1 MKQIVKPGFV
11 RKSLF
16 IALLF
21 VFLCGTDRLQS
32 QTLPITEATSM
43 TATELSSYSTVD
55 FKGEYVLTITGDGGK
70 ITPVFISPT
79 VTTTSAA
86 TVQFGST
93 GTTNDAVWDLTKS
106 SSSWSGVFDVYE
118 GTLQVSSAGKYAL
131 GLWNDGSGTGTYA
144 TVNVQGG
151 SSLDVLASTAMGN
164 LTISDTVTTT
174 LKETIITP
182 AEILVAADKTLTVQ
196 NGIDNGSTLPGGTI
210 QNIIKTGKGSLVG
223 VSNSLNPVFNLG
235 NIDID
240 NGTFTLKSGSTSIN
254 DATLSINSLTVGAD
268 GSLDIQRTN
277 QVVEVGSL
285 YLEAGSD
292 VNIYVDSAA
301 GTYTSFN
308 ATDEVIIG
316 TVGALAEDEG
326 ALFNIISDNAA
337 AAPDSMTLIT
347 TDSTLTAT
355 PANIIVTD
363 NILGKSYTAS
373 LSDDEKSLIVTASN
387 SDQFLPR
394 ATTTNTRNVAKYLD
408 NAIAKNQYGGM
419 YNVLS
424 QLENNASQLRQVTGE
439 IHASNIAF
447 QFMNNYLTV
456 QHVNEQLR
464 NIPLITYSGQAARQ
478 TGNTMLPGVN
488 TNTGGWDTA
497 PYGPGY
503 APAYDPQQPYNTVP
517 EQSQPVGFYHSSIF
531 DEPGTG
537 LVRGQCPGDPGTLIY
552 SAWLSLIGSKGETK
566 NRGDMF
572 GYDTERYGGIF
583 GLDLFGSSDCRF
595 GLFYSYQ
602 NDKLK
607 ERISNY
613 GNTKVNDHL
622 LGLYHQWGDEFIYNI
637 ITLRGGYDRFE
648 TDRHIAFSSVNDNLK
663 SKYNAYNAG
672 IGYERGAHFQ
682 VCDALLLSPYAG
694 VDYRFFHQD
703 KFTESSSSNS
713 GFALA
718 GNKHNYQSLQT
729 ILGLTAAMRMYPG
742 SQEFAI
748 IGRLN
753 WSHEFLS
760 NYYGRQTM
768 RFSGF
773 NQSAG
778 TFDIYGNTLGRD
790 WALAGI
796 GVEWVPV
803 PALVTFINWD
813 HLKNK
818 YVGDNFWSA
827 GARYRW

>member
-1 MKQIVKPGFV
+1 
-11 RKSLF
+11 L
-16 IALLF
+16 
-21 VFLCGTDRLQS
+21 
-32 QTLPITEATSM
+32 
-43 TATELSSYSTVD
+43 
-55 FKGEYVLTITGDGGK
+55 
-70 ITPVFISPT
+70 
-79 VTTTSAA
+79 
-86 TVQFGST
+86 
-93 GTTNDAVWDLTKS
+93 
-106 SSSWSGVFDVYE
+106 
-118 GTLQVSSAGKYAL
+118 
-131 GLWNDGSGTGTYA
+131 
-144 TVNVQGG
+144 
-151 SSLDVLASTAMGN
+151 
-164 LTISDTVTTT
+164 
-174 LKETIITP
+174 
-182 AEILVAADKTLTVQ
+182 
-196 NGIDNGSTLPGGTI
+196 
-210 QNIIKTGKGSLVG
+210 
-223 VSNSLNPVFNLG
+223 SNSLNPVFNLG

-240 NGTFTLKSGSTSIN
+240 EGTFTLKSGSTSIN
-254 DATLSINSLTVGAD
+254 DATLNINSLTVGAK
-268 GSLDIQRTN
+268 GSLDIQRTS

-308 ATDEVIIG
+308 ATDEVI
-316 TVGALAEDEG
+316 VGAVGTLANEEDVV
-326 ALFNIISDNAA
+326 FNVISDNVT
-337 AAPDSMTLIT
+337 AAPNSMTLIE

-355 PANIIVTD
+355 PSNIIVVD
-363 NILGKSYTAS
+363 NILGKSYSAS
-373 LSDDEKSLIVTASN
+373 LSDDEKSLIITASN

-394 ATTTNTRNVAKYLD
+394 ATTSNTRSVASYLD

-424 QLENNASQLRQVTGE
+424 QLEGNASQLWQVTGE
-439 IHASNIAF
+439 VHASNIAF

-478 TGNTMLPGVN
+478 TGNAAMPGVN

-517 EQSQPVGFYHSSIF
+517 NQTQPVGYHSSIF

-537 LVRGQCPGDPGTLIY
+537 LVRGQNAGDPGTLIY
-552 SAWLSLIGSKGETK
+552 SAWLSVIGSKGETK
-566 NRGDMF
+566 PRNDMF
-572 GYDTERYGGIF
+572 GYDTERYGGIL
-583 GLDLFGSSDCRF
+583 GLDLFGSTDCRF

-607 ERISNY
+607 ERTAHY
-613 GNTKVNDHL
+613 GNTKINDHL

-648 TDRHIAFSSVNDNLK
+648 TNRHIQFSSVDDTLK

-694 VDYRFFHQD
+694 VDYRYFHQD

-718 GNKHNYQSLQT
+718 GKKHDYQSLQT

-753 WSHEFLS
+753 WSHEFLD
-760 NYYGRQTM
+760 NFAGRQTM
-768 RFSGF
+768 NFTGF

-778 TFDIYGNTLGRD
+778 TFNIYGNTMGRD

-803 PALVTFINWD
+803 PALVAFVNWD
-813 HLKNK
+813 YLKNK
-818 YVGDNFWSA
+818 YVADNFWSA
-827 GARYRW
+827 GVRYRW